1 MSAPRLDFQWE
12 QAVVPVAP
20 APLVEPS
27 RWGGIGRALAGAGL
41 IAGGIAALSA
51 VNFIA
56 DQFAR
61 GPVQGWAT
69 LGILGLGVVLLA
81 GGVWRELR
89 GLWSI
94 RHTDVARAAFARSDL
109 AKAKAE
115 ALRWAA
121 SVEQAAPLQPAIRD
135 ARSIEALAAILAPV
149 QETLTAE
156 AAGLGRAAAMQA
168 FAMTAVSPSA
178 GLDVVIFAWRGVRLV
193 RQVAGLFG
201 LRPGFAGTL
210 SLLRRTLFD
219 AATVGATD
227 LAVDAAARALLSNPI
242 LQHVAGEAAGGAVA
256 ARRMLRL
263 AAITAEGCRIGP
275 PPR

>member
-1 MSAPRLDFQWE
+1 MSETAEPPRGPRVIIEEGAVSAPRLDFQWE

-41 IAGGIAALSA
+41 IAGGIAAISA

-115 ALRWAA
+115 AYR
-121 SVEQAAPLQPAIRD
+121 
-135 ARSIEALAAILAPV
+135 
-149 QETLTAE
+149 
-156 AAGLGRAAAMQA
+156 
-168 FAMTAVSPSA
+168 
-178 GLDVVIFAWRGVRLV
+178 
-193 RQVAGLFG
+193 
-201 LRPGFAGTL
+201 
-210 SLLRRTLFD
+210 
-219 AATVGATD
+219 
-227 LAVDAAARALLSNPI
+227 
-242 LQHVAGEAAGGAVA
+242 
-256 ARRMLRL
+256 
-263 AAITAEGCRIGP
+263 P
-275 PPR
+275 PPGWMW